1 MIFTKTL
8 PKIMKLN
15 LIPQIINYMD
25 CYQKEK
31 IKNVIGLMKHKLN
44 GKIIIKFVSLR
55 AKTNTYLID
64 DGCEDKKRKR
74 KKNVWHKKKT
84 FKFKHYTSCL
94 EATELENKISY
105 LEIKIKL
112 T

>member
-55 AKTNTYLID
+55 AKTNTY
-64 DGCEDKKRKR
+64 
-74 KKNVWHKKKT
+74 
-84 FKFKHYTSCL
+84 
-94 EATELENKISY
+94 
-105 LEIKIKL
+105 
-112 T
+112 

>member
-1 MIFTKTL
+1 
-8 PKIMKLN
+8 MKLN

-55 AKTNTYLID
+55 AKTNTYLMMVVKIKKGKETKTYD
-64 DGCEDKKRKR
+64 IKRKLLSL
-74 KKNVWHKKKT
+74 NIIQAV
-84 FKFKHYTSCL
+84 
-94 EATELENKISY
+94 
-105 LEIKIKL
+105 
-112 T
+112 